1 MNFSKID
8 ALKEAVAFNDRP
20 IFIEKLIPM
29 DDILFDIANPESLR
43 NHFIN
48 DLESVYVANKQGEEA
63 IDLFETEQYAISI
76 VNWGLPTNE
85 RVTEIVRQLSI
96 SFNDAIVGSHLYASK
111 GNAKGFGY
119 HFDSPMNIIVQI
131 NGRSKVRV
139 SDMRANHC
147 VSPEIL
153 GDLGNYRDIL
163 NNKVEETICVDQ
175 ILEPGDAIYIPC
187 KQFHCIE
194 GMTDRISLSFPISC
208 TEIVQ
213 GYRLGP

>member
-48 DLESVYVANKQGEEA
+48 DPESVHAANKQGEEA

-96 SFNDAIVGSHLYASK
+96 SFNDAIVGSHLYSSK

-163 NNKVEETICVDQ
+163 NNKVEETTRVDQ
-175 ILEPGDAIYIPC
+175 ILEPGDAIYIPY
-187 KQFHCIE
+187 KQFHYIE